1 MSEGTPLVAAMAALT
16 LLGGLIGERATLR
29 WRPRGYFRVGFP
41 LGAEPVP
48 IPAVPAATSGKTPQ
62 VHWER
67 DGDELWFWAEPNE
80 RKAPM
85 GLHGQVTLVRTT
97 RNVRMDVIW
106 APPWTPMIAAV
117 WLAGLGAARGE
128 AALTAPISVV
138 LVVGL
143 LVLYR
148 QAAVQIAA
156 ELRYSLATA
165 PP

>member
-1 MSEGTPLVAAMAALT
+1 MSDGSPLVAAMAAFT
-16 LLGGLIGERATLR
+16 LLGGLLGERALLR
-29 WRPRGYFRVGFP
+29 WRPRAYFRVGFP
-41 LGAEPVP
+41 LGMEPVP
-48 IPAVPAATSGKTPQ
+48 IPAVPVAIKGKTSQ

-67 DGDELWFWAEPNE
+67 DGDEIIYWAEATE

-97 RNVRMDVIW
+97 RNVHLDVIW
-106 APPWTPMIAAV
+106 APPWTPMIAAI

-128 AALTAPISVV
+128 AALTAPISIV

-148 QAAVQIAA
+148 QSAVQIAA
-156 ELRYSLATA
+156 ELRYSLGTA
-165 PP
+165 